1 MSSFERILAQT
12 LTEYNPLPERRDLNA
27 SYQRVPDLT
36 ERTAIYNRNN
46 TRM

>member
-1 MSSFERILAQT
+1 MSSFDRILTQT
-12 LTEYNPLPERRDLNA
+12 LTEYNLLLEHRDLIA
-27 SYQRVPDLT
+27 SYKRLPHLT